1 MPVMKRV
8 HTAANLPEAHILL
21 HLLEHRGI
29 RARVFNANASSLA
42 GELPIEASLPQVWV
56 EHARDADRAREL
68 IAAFL
73 GSSHGPPRK
82 CPACGE
88 ENPSSF
94 DLCWACGAGLE
105 R

>member
-1 MPVMKRV
+1 MKRV
-8 HTAANLPEAHILL
+8 HTAANLPEAHLLL

-42 GELPIEASLPQVWV
+42 GELPIDATLPQVWV
-56 EHARDADRAREL
+56 ENAAHAARAREIIDDYL
-68 IAAFL
+68 RS
-73 GSSHGPPRK
+73 GSGPARK

-94 DLCWACGAGLE
+94 DLCWSCGAGLE

>member
-1 MPVMKRV
+1 MKRV
-8 HTAANLPEAHILL
+8 HSATNLPEAHLLL
-21 HLLEHRGI
+21 HLLADRGI

-42 GELPIEASLPQVWV
+42 GELPIDASLPQVWV
-56 EHARDADRAREL
+56 ENPADAPRAREIIDTYL
-68 IAAFL
+68 R
-73 GSSHGPPRK
+73 SPHGPPRQ

>member
-1 MPVMKRV
+1 MKRV
-8 HTAANLPEAHILL
+8 HSATNLPEAHLLL
-21 HLLEHRGI
+21 HLLADRGI

-42 GELPIEASLPQVWV
+42 GELPIDASLPQVWV
-56 EHARDADRAREL
+56 ENPGDAQRAREIIDTYL
-68 IAAFL
+68 R
-73 GSSHGPPRK
+73 SPHGPPRK
-82 CPACGE
+82 CLACGE

>member
-1 MPVMKRV
+1 MKRV
-8 HTAANLPEAHILL
+8 HSATNLPEAHLLL
-21 HLLEHRGI
+21 HLLADRGI

-42 GELPIEASLPQVWV
+42 GELPIDATLPQVWV
-56 EHARDADRAREL
+56 DNAADAPRAREIIDAYL
-68 IAAFL
+68 R
-73 GSSHGPPRK
+73 SPHGPPRQ